1 MGITRIETQKYNR
14 ITTEMA
20 EYTQIILEING
31 NTEVS
36 RSYNQLL
43 WKMYK
48 ILTDL
53 LPITCPSL

>member
-31 NTEVS
+31 NTEIS

-43 WKMYK
+43 
-48 ILTDL
+48 
-53 LPITCPSL
+53 